1 MDIVVKI
8 AQLILALSILVFIHE
23 LGHFLFAR
31 LFKIRVDKFYLFFD
45 WGWRIFK
52 FKPKNSDTEYGI
64 GWLPLGGYCK
74 IAGMV
79 DESMDTDS
87 LKKEPQPWEFRSKPA
102 WQRFLVIFGGVFF
115 NILLAI
121 AVYSAVLF
129 TWGEEYVKNSDV
141 TTGVAVNKL
150 AYDMGFRDGDKILA
164 FDGEYVEDFADLQI
178 SLIRNQA
185 KYATVVRGGD
195 TITVN
200 IDPVF
205 LPAVLQ
211 SRELIFNFGIPAVVS
226 AVPENSINSGSG
238 LQKGDRIVSLNG
250 SPIATFSG
258 LVMRL
263 AECKGDS
270 VKVAVE
276 RGGEELSLPLA
287 LNAEKKIMVEFNAS
301 LQDYYKITQ
310 KEYSLPGALA
320 AGFNTTFKTVANYW
334 KELKLIVSPKTEAYK
349 SVGSFI
355 TIGSIFPGSWNW
367 EIFWNLTA
375 FLSVMLAVINILP
388 IPALDGGHLLFTV
401 YEMVTGR
408 KPSDKFL
415 IAAQTVGMFL
425 LFAIMILAFGNDI
438 VRLFN

>member
-45 WGWRIFK
+45 WGWRLFK

-79 DESMDTDS
+79 DESMDTES

-141 TTGVAVNKL
+141 TTGIAVNRL
-150 AYDMGFRDGDKILA
+150 AYDMGFRDGDRILA

-185 KYATVVRGGD
+185 EYATVVRDGD
-195 TITVN
+195 TITVK
-200 IDPVF
+200 IALGKTALSLYVALFRRLFPPISSRLQVF
-205 LPAVLQ
+205 
-211 SRELIFNFGIPAVVS
+211 
-226 AVPENSINSGSG
+226 NS
-238 LQKGDRIVSLNG
+238 
-250 SPIATFSG
+250 TFSIIITYPNVILCLRHTMFCG
-258 LVMRL
+258 FFPPISRL
-263 AECKGDS
+263 NLI
-270 VKVAVE
+270 
-276 RGGEELSLPLA
+276 LS
-287 LNAEKKIMVEFNAS
+287 NT
-301 LQDYYKITQ
+301 IT
-310 KEYSLPGALA
+310 
-320 AGFNTTFKTVANYW
+320 
-334 KELKLIVSPKTEAYK
+334 TEIRISK
-349 SVGSFI
+349 
-355 TIGSIFPGSWNW
+355 
-367 EIFWNLTA
+367 
-375 FLSVMLAVINILP
+375 
-388 IPALDGGHLLFTV
+388 
-401 YEMVTGR
+401 
-408 KPSDKFL
+408 
-415 IAAQTVGMFL
+415 
-425 LFAIMILAFGNDI
+425 
-438 VRLFN
+438 

>member
-1 MDIVVKI
+1 MDILVKI

-31 LFKIRVDKFYLFFD
+31 LFKIRVEKFYLFFD
-45 WGWRIFK
+45 WGWRLFK
-52 FKPKNSDTEYGI
+52 FKPKNSDTEYGV

-79 DESMDTDS
+79 DESMDTES

-121 AVYSAVLF
+121 AVYSAILF
-129 TWGEEYVKNSDV
+129 TWGEEYIKNSDV
-141 TTGVAVNKL
+141 TTGISVNRL
-150 AYDMGFRDGDKILA
+150 AYDMGFRNGDKILA
-164 FDGEYVEDFADLQI
+164 FDGEPVDDFMELQI

-185 KYATVVRGGD
+185 EYATVVRGAD

-211 SRELIFNFGIPAVVS
+211 SKELIFNFGIPAVVS
-226 AVPENSINSGSG
+226 DIPDNSLNASSG
-238 LQKGDRIVSLNG
+238 LQPRDRIVALNG
-250 SPIATFSG
+250 APVSTF
-258 LVMRL
+258 
-263 AECKGDS
+263 AEFVSKLSENRADTVTVS
-270 VKVAVE
+270 VL
-276 RGGEELSLPLA
+276 RNGEKLSLPLA
-287 LNAEKKIMVEFNAS
+287 VNDEGKIMVEFDAS
-301 LQDYYKITQ
+301 LQNYYKVTK
-310 KEYSLPGALA
+310 KEYSVSAAIA
-320 AGFNTTFKTVANYW
+320 AGFNTTVKTVTNYW
-334 KELKLIVSPKTEAYK
+334 KELKLIFSPKTEAYK

-355 TIGSIFPGSWNW
+355 TIGSIFPGNWNW

-388 IPALDGGHLLFTV
+388 IPALDGGHLLFTI
-401 YEMVTGR
+401 YEMITGH

-415 IAAQTVGMFL
+415 ISAQTVGMFL
-425 LFAIMILAFGNDI
+425 LLAIMILAFGNDI
-438 VRLFN
+438 ARLFN

>member
-45 WGWRIFK
+45 WGWRLFK

-79 DESMDTDS
+79 DESMDTES

-141 TTGVAVNKL
+141 TTGIAVNRL
-150 AYDMGFRDGDKILA
+150 AYDMGFRDGDRILA

-185 KYATVVRGGD
+185 EYATVVRDGD
-195 TITVN
+195 TITVK

-250 SPIATFSG
+250 TPVATFTG
-258 LVMRL
+258 LVTRL
-263 AECKGDS
+263 SECNGDS
-270 VKVAVE
+270 VKVVVE
-276 RGGEELSLPLA
+276 RNGEELSLPLA

-310 KEYSLPGALA
+310 KEYSLAGALA
-320 AGFNTTFKTVANYW
+320 AGFSTTFKTVANYW

-401 YEMVTGR
+401 YEMITGHR
-408 KPSDKFL
+408 PSDKFL

-425 LFAIMILAFGNDI
+425 LLAIMILAFGNDI